1 MFVPIKLRSTLVK
14 VIDNFLSQQQFD
26 KLQSDI
32 ISIHFPWYFQT
43 GVTNDGV
50 YDDSC
55 LLTHVF
61 YDNDMVNSPGLPIV
75 QPLLNMISIEKLLR
89 VKANLYPNN
98 GHFIHHKKH
107 KDFEFDHSG
116 LLFSINTNNGH
127 TILGDGT
134 QVQSIENRALFF
146 NPGIDHQST
155 SCTDQKF
162 RVNILINFL

>member
-1 MFVPIKLRSTLVK
+1 MAMFVPIKLRRALVK
-14 VIDNFLSQQQFD
+14 VVDNFLSQQQFD

-75 QPLLNMISIEKLLR
+75 QPLLNMINIEKLLR

-98 GHFIHHKKH
+98 GHFIHHKKRRAIN
-107 KDFEFDHSG
+107 KFVLSETEGRGDQCFFFLKQDKLSWAQ
-116 LLFSINTNNGH
+116 LLEN
-127 TILGDGT
+127 
-134 QVQSIENRALFF
+134 QVKEK
-146 NPGIDHQST
+146 
-155 SCTDQKF
+155 KF
-162 RVNILINFL
+162 